1 MSGNEDIKSGSI
13 LTRPTKKR
21 GSDEDVRRIDPLPD
35 EQMLRQ
41 ELLPATLEAY
51 LARPSLTQRLFL
63 WLPALLFLGLIAWA
77 FFATIDVVV
86 KAHGSLRPTT
96 DVQYFISPFD
106 GRIGE
111 IFVREEELVAAGDT
125 LMIFD
130 YVEWSDQLVINTQQ
144 QDLIASEKTDLRAM
158 LAVTPLNFDGDDY
171 ENLIPAPPALALPK
185 YISRYNAFVRDV
197 QLLIQQ
203 YEVYRKRANRADEL
217 LNKNVISIEEHETTL
232 STARLQELQI
242 TQYLN
247 NTHRDLREIVFNLEQ
262 EVNNL
267 QREAAT
273 LKENISKAHI
283 ISNVS
288 GSVSVLDVEKAGVF
302 RARGSELCR
311 ITPDADLH
319 AEIHIPPHDIG
330 LVREGL
336 TVNLLLD
343 AYSYSEWGIATG
355 EISAISADVTQTERG
370 AQPYFK
376 VLATLDG
383 TRLEYKRPSARELS
397 VELRK
402 GLTFQANIIVG
413 EKRLIESLFDKTVD
427 YFYFVN

>member
-13 LTRPTKKR
+13 LSRPTKQR
-21 GSDEDVRRIDPLPD
+21 GPGDDVRHIDPLPD

-41 ELLPATLEAY
+41 ELLPATLEVY

-63 WLPALLFLGLIAWA
+63 WLPALLLVGLIAWA
-77 FFATIDVVV
+77 FFAKIDVVV
-86 KAHGSLRPTT
+86 KARGSLRPTT
-96 DVQYFISPFD
+96 DVQYFVSPFD
-106 GRIGE
+106 GSVAQ
-111 IFVREEELVAAGDT
+111 IFVHEQDKVAAGDT
-125 LMIFD
+125 LIIFD
-130 YVEWSDQLVINTQQ
+130 FDEWSDQLALNEQQ
-144 QDLIASEKTDLRAM
+144 QELIASEKADLRAM
-158 LAVTPLNFDGDDY
+158 LAVTPLNFNGDDY
-171 ENLIPAPPALALPK
+171 DNIIPAPPALALPK

-217 LNKNVISIEEHETTL
+217 LNKNVISIEEHETSQ

-247 NTHRDLREIVFNLEQ
+247 NTHRDLRELVFNLEQ
-262 EVNNL
+262 NVNTL
-267 QREAAT
+267 QREAT
-273 LKENISKAHI
+273 SLQESINKAHI
-283 ISNVS
+283 TANVS
-288 GSVSVLDVEKAGVF
+288 GIVSVLDVEKPGVF

-330 LVREGL
+330 LIREGL
-336 TVNLLLD
+336 KVNFLLD
-343 AYSYSEWGIATG
+343 AYGYSEWGIATG
-355 EISAISADVTQTERG
+355 EINAISADVTQTESG

-376 VLATLDG
+376 VLATLDAVEL
-383 TRLEYKRPSARELS
+383 TYKRPAARDLS

-413 EKRLIESLFDKTVD
+413 EKRLIESLVDNTVD